1 MNLLK
6 SATTRIVLL
15 VTLCSLPGQAIRAD
29 VMANLDIDLSKQ
41 GTAIPP
47 TFGGLMTEEINHSYD
62 GGLFAELI
70 QNRTFQDPAP
80 RRPQS
85 ASQDLPVHWSLI
97 GDGKTSIDR
106 NDPVNSE
113 LPLSLR
119 LDLTGGTTGVAN
131 DGYWGIPIRPGT
143 KYTASFYARG
153 GAGFAG
159 PVTASLLTDEG
170 SVTVAKAR
178 TKPISG
184 AWQKYTVTLKTDR
197 KTPKTA
203 KARFVL
209 SATGSGSVS
218 FSLVSL
224 FPPTYH
230 NTRGGLRPD
239 LMKLMADL
247 HPGFIRLPGG
257 NYVEGSTFPTRFN
270 WKQMIGPAD
279 QRPGHQGCWGYRS
292 SDGFGMPEYLL
303 WCKQLKAEPVLAV
316 FAGYVL
322 NGNHV
327 DAGSPELAQYTQE
340 ALEEIEY
347 VSGPATSEW
356 GKRRAADGFPRPF
369 RLRYVE
375 IGNED
380 WFDRSGSYEG
390 RFTQIAKAIRSKYPH
405 LKIIAT
411 APVKGFQ
418 PDLYDDHFYRSAR
431 QLMTQSLQYN
441 PSSGAPAP
449 LTFSGGAFSGRQA
462 SGIQTFVG
470 EWATQEGRPTPNLNA
485 ALADAAFIMGL
496 EQNADTIPLECY
508 APLLVN
514 VNPADTTKGYP
525 RAWQWGTNLIGY
537 DALSSFGSASYYA
550 QSMLAKNRGDRVL
563 ESALRVAPGAPES
576 APASHGGIGVG
587 TWHTQVEYTD
597 LSVTGPDG
605 RALLNVHP
613 AAELKGW
620 QTTGGKWEAT
630 EKAISP
636 ADGDSESWAMTGDPN
651 WTDYTIRLKARKQS
665 GREGFIVLFH
675 AKDGENYR
683 WWNVGGWGNTLARCE
698 AAKNGERVAY
708 GAGVPFVVETGR
720 WYDLRLEVK
729 GNRVRGFVDEKLVT
743 DTNAEPA
750 AATVSAIASAT
761 YATADQ
767 TVIVKVVNPGSDPV
781 DMAIRVHGVGTIDP
795 KGTAIVLSG
804 DANAVNSVEQPTNIA
819 PKQETFT
826 NASESFHRTF
836 PPHSFTLLR
845 LRVTP
850 Q

>member
-1 MNLLK
+1 MKILK
-6 SATTRIVLL
+6 SATARVALL
-15 VTLCSLPGQAIRAD
+15 TAFCSLSGQGIRAD
-29 VMANLDIDLSKQ
+29 ITANLDIDLGKR
-41 GTAIPP
+41 GPTIPP

-70 QNRTFQDPAP
+70 QNRTFQDPPP

-85 ASQDLPVHWSLI
+85 PPQDLPVHWSLI
-97 GDGKTSIDR
+97 GDGKASIDR
-106 NDPVNSE
+106 ADPVNSA

-119 LDLTGGTTGVAN
+119 LDLSGGTAGVAN

-153 GAGFAG
+153 GSGYSG
-159 PVTASLLTDEG
+159 PVTASLLTDDG
-170 SVTVAKAR
+170 SITIAKAV
-178 TKPISG
+178 TKPITG
-184 AWQKYTVTLKTDR
+184 AWQKYTVTLTTDR
-197 KTPKTA
+197 KATVTA

-224 FPPTYH
+224 FPPTYQ
-230 NTRGGLRPD
+230 NTAGGLRPD
-239 LMKLMADL
+239 LMKLMVDL

-303 WCKQLKAEPVLAV
+303 WCKQLKAEPILAV

-327 DAGSPELAQYTQE
+327 DAGSPEMAQYTQE

-356 GKRRAADGFPRPF
+356 GKRRAADGFPEPF
-369 RLRYVE
+369 PLHYVE

-380 WFDRSGSYEG
+380 WFDRSGSYDG
-390 RFTQIAKAIRSKYPH
+390 RFTEMAKAIRAKYPK

-411 APVKGFQ
+411 APVKSFQ
-418 PDLYDDHFYRSAR
+418 PDVYDDHFYRSAR
-431 QLMTQSLQYN
+431 QLITLGRQYDA
-441 PSSGAPAP
+441 PPGAP
-449 LTFSGGAFSGRQA
+449 LRFVGGGFNGRQA
-462 SGIQTFVG
+462 NGIQTFVG

-485 ALADAAFIMGL
+485 ALADAAFIMSL
-496 EQNADTIPLECY
+496 EQNADAIPIECY

-514 VNPADTTKGYP
+514 VNPADPAKGYP

-550 QSMLAKNRGDRVL
+550 QSMLAKNRGNIAL
-563 ESALRVAPGAPES
+563 ASALKVAPGATATVPG
-576 APASHGGIGVG
+576 AHGSVGVG

-597 LSVTGPDG
+597 IKVTTPDG
-605 RALLNVHP
+605 RSLLTAAP
-613 AAELKGW
+613 ARGLAGW
-620 QTTGGKWEAT
+620 ATTGGDWDGSNGT
-630 EKAISP
+630 ISP
-636 ADGDSESWAMTGDPN
+636 ANGDSESWAMTGDPN
-651 WTDYTIRLKARKQS
+651 WTDYTIRLRARKQA

-675 AKDGENYR
+675 AKDGNNYR

-698 AAKNGERVAY
+698 AAKNGDRAAY

-720 WYDLRLEVK
+720 WYDLSLEVA
-729 GNRVRGFVDEKLVT
+729 GRHVRGFVDGKLVT
-743 DTNAEPA
+743 DTNEEPTAEQL
-750 AATVSAIASAT
+750 SAVASAT
-761 YATADQ
+761 YSTVNH

-781 DMAIRVHGVGTIDP
+781 DMAIQLRGAGKVDP
-795 KGTAIVLSG
+795 KGTVLVLTG
-804 DANAVNSVEQPTNIA
+804 DPNAVNTVEQPTNIA
-819 PKQETFT
+819 PKQATVT

-845 LRVTP
+845 LSAKP